1 MKLMLAAAAAV
12 ALAVAPAAALAKAPP
27 GGFTGPQK
35 PGGWG
40 NQRSSP
46 SKKPGY
52 HPSRQTGAKTSGYKN
67 AGHLPGHGQYPS
79 KKSPHHP
86 GYKKP
91 GAR

>member
-12 ALAVAPAAALAKAPP
+12 ALAVAPAATFAQQPP
-27 GGFTGPQK
+27 AGFTGPQK

-40 NQRSSP
+40 S
-46 SKKPGY
+46 KPGQKAPGQNPGFQN
-52 HPSRQTGAKTSGYKN
+52 HTGAKTSGYKN
-67 AGHLPGHGQYPS
+67 AGHLPGYGQYPS
-79 KKSPHHP
+79 KKHPSHP

>member
-27 GGFTGPQK
+27 GGFTGPQP

-40 NQRSSP
+40 SQGA
-46 SKKPGY
+46 KKPGY
-52 HPSRQTGAKTSGYKN
+52 HPSKQTGAKSSGYKN
-67 AGHLPGHGQYPS
+67 AGHLPGYGQYPS
-79 KKSPHHP
+79 KKHPSHP